1 MPRQD
6 GFFIFYTKLYTFTKC
21 NGGQASF
28 EYFILFIIFTFIC
41 FAGMID
47 LNKTDGSS
55 TNGFVKIR
63 DYIHDIS
70 DTAVGKLL
78 E

>member
-6 GFFIFYTKLYTFTKC
+6 GFFIFYTKHYTFTKC